1 MRDTIYACD
10 GETVTFYHSEH
21 PEQGTRHSP
30 FFTVLLDNS
39 YRIEK
44 ITVVTSYTG
53 ILCDT
58 IPEVCTGRING
69 AKVEVLTA
77 GLLEL
82 VINKTYLEFQI
93 VSLTKLR

>member
-1 MRDTIYACD
+1 MI
-10 GETVTFYHSEH
+10 
-21 PEQGTRHSP
+21 
-30 FFTVLLDNS
+30 N
-39 YRIEK
+39 
-44 ITVVTSYTG
+44 SYTG

>member
-1 MRDTIYACD
+1 M
-10 GETVTFYHSEH
+10 V
-21 PEQGTRHSP
+21 
-30 FFTVLLDNS
+30 N
-39 YRIEK
+39 
-44 ITVVTSYTG
+44 SYTG

-69 AKVEVLTA
+69 AQVEVLTA

-82 VINKTYLEFQI
+82 VIKTYFEFQI